1 MKIILLIILF
11 FIHYFLSIK
20 TYKKYQG
27 KKLLFLYLKWTV
39 GACILAVLTS
49 VMVNCFPTMD
59 NRELYIMSTGTIVI
73 ISLSNLMILV
83 LTTVF
88 PYTLSLMKKLALKNG
103 VQLPE
108 NYDEKINK
116 KQTLL
121 FNYLKIMQL
130 VMCTVA
136 ILAIMFLWRIAQT
149 PCAIFYQWKYYFL
162 FGLMLN
168 FHARESITY
177 RGMLLFQ
184 DSVRPCEL
192 IT

>member
-1 MKIILLIILF
+1 MGLHTFSDTTRQLLKTNVFSKSDKTGSLTTTIKRTEQMKIILLIILF

-39 GACILAVLTS
+39 GVCILAVLTS
-49 VMVNCFPTMD
+49 VMGNCFPTMN
-59 NRELYIMSTGTIVI
+59 NRELYIMSTGTIII

-88 PYTLSLMKKLALKNG
+88 PYTLSRMKKLALKNG

-136 ILAIMFLWRIAQT
+136 ILSIMFL
-149 PCAIFYQWKYYFL
+149 
-162 FGLMLN
+162 
-168 FHARESITY
+168 
-177 RGMLLFQ
+177 
-184 DSVRPCEL
+184 
-192 IT
+192 

>member
-49 VMVNCFPTMD
+49 VMGNCFPTMD
-59 NRELYIMSTGTIVI
+59 NRELYIMSTGTIII

-88 PYTLSLMKKLALKNG
+88 PYTFSLMKKLALKNG
-103 VQLPE
+103 VQMPE
-108 NYDEKINK
+108 NYDERINK
-116 KQTLL
+116 KQTWL
-121 FNYLKIMQL
+121 FNYAIGNVYRCNISNYVFMKDCINT
-130 VMCTVA
+130 MCN
-136 ILAIMFLWRIAQT
+136 
-149 PCAIFYQWKYYFL
+149 L
-162 FGLMLN
+162 FIS
-168 FHARESITY
+168 ESII
-177 RGMLLFQ
+177 FSS
-184 DSVRPCEL
+184 D
-192 IT
+192 

>member
-1 MKIILLIILF
+1 MTHPPLQRFIDYRQLLKTNVFSKSDKTGSLTTTIKRTEQMKIILLIILF

-49 VMVNCFPTMD
+49 VMGNCFPTMD
-59 NRELYIMSTGTIVI
+59 NRELYIMSTGTIII

-88 PYTLSLMKKLALKNG
+88 PYTLSRMKKLALKNG

-136 ILAIMFLWRIAQT
+136 ILAIMFL
-149 PCAIFYQWKYYFL
+149 
-162 FGLMLN
+162 
-168 FHARESITY
+168 
-177 RGMLLFQ
+177 
-184 DSVRPCEL
+184 
-192 IT
+192 

>member
-1 MKIILLIILF
+1 MQRFIDYRQLLKTNVFSKSDKTGSLTTTIKRTEQMKIILLIILF

-49 VMVNCFPTMD
+49 VMGNCFPTMD
-59 NRELYIMSTGTIVI
+59 NRELYIMSTGTIII

-103 VQLPE
+103 VQL
-108 NYDEKINK
+108 
-116 KQTLL
+116 Q
-121 FNYLKIMQL
+121 
-130 VMCTVA
+130 
-136 ILAIMFLWRIAQT
+136 RIT
-149 PCAIFYQWKYYFL
+149 
-162 FGLMLN
+162 M
-168 FHARESITY
+168 R
-177 RGMLLFQ
+177 R
-184 DSVRPCEL
+184 
-192 IT
+192 

>member
-1 MKIILLIILF
+1 MTHPPLQRFIDYRQLLKTNVFSKSDKTGSLTTTIKRTEQMKIILLIILF

-27 KKLLFLYLKWTV
+27 KKLLLLYLKWTV

-59 NRELYIMSTGTIVI
+59 NRELYIMSTGTIII

-88 PYTLSLMKKLALKNG
+88 PYTLSLMKKQALKNG

-116 KQTLL
+116 KQTWL

-136 ILAIMFLWRIAQT
+136 ILAIMFL
-149 PCAIFYQWKYYFL
+149 
-162 FGLMLN
+162 
-168 FHARESITY
+168 
-177 RGMLLFQ
+177 
-184 DSVRPCEL
+184 
-192 IT
+192 

>member
-1 MKIILLIILF
+1 MCTILFINEAAIMRKSLQRFIDYRQLLKTNIFSKSDKTRSLTTTIKRTEQMKIILLIILF

-49 VMVNCFPTMD
+49 VMGNCFPTMD
-59 NRELYIMSTGTIVI
+59 NRELYIMSTGTIII

-103 VQLPE
+103 VQMPE

-116 KQTLL
+116 KQTWL

-136 ILAIMFLWRIAQT
+136 ILAIMFL
-149 PCAIFYQWKYYFL
+149 
-162 FGLMLN
+162 
-168 FHARESITY
+168 
-177 RGMLLFQ
+177 
-184 DSVRPCEL
+184 
-192 IT
+192 

>member
-1 MKIILLIILF
+1 MLVEFTRFIDYRQLLKTNVFSKSDKTGSLTTTIKRTEQMKIILLIILF

-49 VMVNCFPTMD
+49 VMGNCFPTMD
-59 NRELYIMSTGTIVI
+59 NRELYIMSTGTIII

-103 VQLPE
+103 VQMPE

-136 ILAIMFLWRIAQT
+136 ILAIMFL
-149 PCAIFYQWKYYFL
+149 
-162 FGLMLN
+162 
-168 FHARESITY
+168 
-177 RGMLLFQ
+177 
-184 DSVRPCEL
+184 
-192 IT
+192 

>member
-1 MKIILLIILF
+1 MQRFIDYRQLLKTNVFSKCDKTGSLTTTIKRTEQMKIILLIILF

-27 KKLLFLYLKWTV
+27 KKLLF
-39 GACILAVLTS
+39 ILAVLTS

-59 NRELYIMSTGTIVI
+59 NRELYIMSTGTIII

-88 PYTLSLMKKLALKNG
+88 PYTLSLMKKQALKNG
-103 VQLPE
+103 VQMPE

-116 KQTLL
+116 KQTWL

-136 ILAIMFLWRIAQT
+136 ILAIMFL
-149 PCAIFYQWKYYFL
+149 
-162 FGLMLN
+162 
-168 FHARESITY
+168 
-177 RGMLLFQ
+177 
-184 DSVRPCEL
+184 
-192 IT
+192 

>member
-1 MKIILLIILF
+1 MQRFIDYRQLLKTNVFSKSDKTGSLTTTIKRTEQMKIILLIILF

-49 VMVNCFPTMD
+49 VMSNCFPTMN
-59 NRELYIMSTGTIVI
+59 NRELYIMSTGTIII

-88 PYTLSLMKKLALKNG
+88 PYTLSLMKKQALKNG
-103 VQLPE
+103 VQMPE

-116 KQTLL
+116 KQTWL

-136 ILAIMFLWRIAQT
+136 ILAIMFL
-149 PCAIFYQWKYYFL
+149 
-162 FGLMLN
+162 
-168 FHARESITY
+168 
-177 RGMLLFQ
+177 
-184 DSVRPCEL
+184 
-192 IT
+192 

>member
-1 MKIILLIILF
+1 MQRFIDYRQLLKTNVFSKCDKTGSLTTTIKRTEQMKIILLIILF

-49 VMVNCFPTMD
+49 VMGNCFPTMD
-59 NRELYIMSTGTIVI
+59 NRELYIMSTGTIII

-88 PYTLSLMKKLALKNG
+88 PYTLSRMKKLALKNG
-103 VQLPE
+103 VQMPE

-116 KQTLL
+116 KQTWL

-136 ILAIMFLWRIAQT
+136 ILAIMFL
-149 PCAIFYQWKYYFL
+149 
-162 FGLMLN
+162 
-168 FHARESITY
+168 
-177 RGMLLFQ
+177 
-184 DSVRPCEL
+184 
-192 IT
+192 